1 MRTHTSSNIWLYLM
15 ILPTLVILL
24 GLTLV
29 LSAYTLNWGVES
41 EIPVAMLLA
50 LFFAEIS
57 MVIAGLGVVGFIK
70 TKPKTTKIKYLG
82 LWNVLLMITAC
93 ITGYNIF
100 MIL

>member
-1 MRTHTSSNIWLYLM
+1 M
-15 ILPTLVILL
+15 IFPSFVILL
-24 GLTLV
+24 GLILV
-29 LSAYTLNWGVES
+29 FSAYTFNWGVES
-41 EIPVAMLLA
+41 EIPIAMLLA

-70 TKPKTTKIKYLG
+70 AKPKTAKIKYLG